1 MEENKFYTADQ
12 EKNDDYI
19 DLTRLF
25 QKCVGIIK
33 RFKVIGLILVLVGV
47 LFGLLHA
54 KNSYTLRYDAYMT
67 CSISDNLSA
76 QQTTSNI
83 SIADQMS
90 KTFTYIVNSGV
101 LMNVVAKE
109 LGIPE
114 VLSAISASPLENT
127 SMITIHVIDE
137 DPVMAWMVLNSV
149 MENYH
154 PVAEYSIGSTKLT
167 PIDSSGVPTE
177 PMSEVQY
184 IKYAGI
190 CGFVGLIIFL
200 AFVLV
205 LANFYKCIET
215 PQDITN
221 NIDVS
226 LLTVIPHVEEKKR
239 SGEEETVL
247 AINKKTIS
255 SSFIEGFRLLGNHL
269 EKNVN
274 EYLDRGP
281 VVMVTSTDFG
291 EGKSTVAM
299 NLSLLLAQRG
309 HKVLLVDCDMHKPTL
324 AKRMS
329 IGRMEKNI
337 YTVLTGDCKLEEAIG
352 RNKKYSLHFLGAG
365 CLKEGA
371 ESVTL
376 LSSERMRRLMDEA
389 AQIYDFVIVDTPPMS
404 LFSDAAAI
412 APLCDSAIY
421 VVRNDY
427 APAAD
432 VLEQMEYLVETGVKM
447 EGFVFNDAKS
457 SIGGAY
463 GYGYGYGSGYGYR
476 YRYGSY
482 ARRYGKKYSYG
493 NQYMYDDQYSYGFY
507 ENPYAANRNNIN

>member
-54 KNSYTLRYDAYMT
+54 KNSYKLRYDAYMT

-184 IKYAGI
+184 IK
-190 CGFVGLIIFL
+190 
-200 AFVLV
+200 
-205 LANFYKCIET
+205 
-215 PQDITN
+215 
-221 NIDVS
+221 
-226 LLTVIPHVEEKKR
+226 
-239 SGEEETVL
+239 EEETVL

-476 YRYGSY
+476 YRYRYGSY
-482 ARRYGKKYSYG
+482 AKRYGKKYSYG